1 MEKERFKM
9 NQLDRNQLDE
19 QIKEIQSLYVA
30 DPKEESLKDSEFSRL
45 ISEFG
50 VKKEYNYGKSYYGQA
65 TVWLLNGSNGAI
77 FRNDNGF
84 TSYHK
89 NATEAFDRARSFVSY
104 RYELTRMMG
113 F

>member
-1 MEKERFKM
+1 M
-9 NQLDRNQLDE
+9 NQVDRNQLDE

-30 DPKEESLKDSEFSRL
+30 DKNEESLKDSEFSRL
-45 ISEFG
+45 VKTFG
-50 VKKEYNYGKSYYGQA
+50 IKKEYNYGKSWYGEA
-65 TVWLLNGSNGAI
+65 RVFLLNGNNGAI

-89 NATEAFDRARSFVSY
+89 NANIAFERAKGFVSY
-104 RYELTRMMG
+104 RYGLTRLMG